1 MPEASAAPATPSAA
15 PPTPAVTPARRRWV
29 LAALLLATVLASLDS
44 SFVPI
49 AFPDI
54 IDKLDT
60 STGVVVWVALGYLIS
75 ATGLMLLSSRL
86 SAALGADRV
95 FQAGVLVY
103 ALAMAACAY
112 APDIHSLIAL
122 RVVQGAGMALFLP
135 ITFSLAAQLYPAAE
149 RAKALGIMQAGNAV
163 GFVLGPIF
171 AGWLLDAYDWRALF
185 STRIPLAALAVA
197 GSLLVSTALPRTAAA
212 PGGGTAGGTPAPRQ
226 SWDLTGAALLTAAIF
241 GLLFGLNR
249 LPVEDNHRDL
259 LVWAVTIGGFAA
271 LWAFLRH
278 ERRVAQPLVDLSL
291 FDESREFTRA
301 CIAFTTYFAALPVQL
316 FILPLV
322 LIGAL
327 EFSAWDTGM
336 TMAVIAVATT
346 LISPLAGKLAERFGT
361 ARLAVAGAVLTA
373 LGYLALFVVT
383 PTSGQL
389 ALMPAMLLL
398 GLGSAFFFAPNNA
411 LMMGNVPPRAL
422 VTAAGLIGVLRQSGY
437 AAGFAMIASLVT
449 AIQDNLEEV
458 WTAASTAHL
467 RADTASGLA
476 RLFEGGGIWSPE
488 ILIFAMRVGV
498 LIAVAILAI
507 TVITSWPKLA
517 LGRRLAWLTGG
528 GVVAGVLAGVVGI
541 AGLSGIPLSFGG
553 AQAAPATV
561 TAPAPFGYTARAVAE
576 ATPTATADGA
586 ALYALHCVACHGAD
600 LKGIA
605 ELGVTLAG
613 SAYVGR
619 SDAASL
625 AAFLKVGRM
634 PGQPGN
640 ISGRVMPGF
649 AYLPDPELAALAEFL
664 KARQR

>member
-1 MPEASAAPATPSAA
+1 MPEAVERPSAA
-15 PPTPAVTPARRRWV
+15 PPPAGSTDTEVTPARRRWV

-60 STGVVVWVALGYLIS
+60 STSVVVWVALGYLIS

-86 SAALGADRV
+86 SAVLGAGRV
-95 FQAGVLVY
+95 FQIGVLIY
-103 ALAMAACAY
+103 ALAMAACTW
-112 APDIHSLIAL
+112 APDIGTLIAL
-122 RVVQGAGMALFLP
+122 RVVQGLGMALFLP

-149 RAKALGIMQAGNAV
+149 RAKALGIMQAGNAA

-185 STRIPLAALAVA
+185 GTRIPLAALAVA
-197 GSLLVSTALPRTAAA
+197 GSWLVNRTLRQDTPAGAA
-212 PGGGTAGGTPAPRQ
+212 PRR
-226 SWDLTGAALLTAAIF
+226 SWDLLGATLLTGAIF
-241 GLLFGLNR
+241 GMLFGLNR

-259 LVWAVTIGGFAA
+259 WVWAVTILGFAA
-271 LWAFLRH
+271 LYAFVRH
-278 ERRVAQPLVDLSL
+278 ERRTADPLIDLSL
-291 FDESREFTRA
+291 FAESREFTRA
-301 CIAFTTYFAALPVQL
+301 CIAFTAYFAALPVQL

-346 LISPLAGKLAERFGT
+346 LISPLAGKLSARFG
-361 ARLAVAGAVLTA
+361 AGRLAVAGAVLTA
-373 LGYLALFVVT
+373 LGYLALFIVT
-383 PTSGQL
+383 PASGQA
-389 ALMPAMLLL
+389 ALMPAMVLL

-411 LMMGNVPPRAL
+411 LMMGNVPPRAM

-449 AIQDNLEEV
+449 ALQDNIEEI

-467 RADTASGLA
+467 KADTAAGLA

-507 TVITSWPKLA
+507 TVITSWPRLA
-517 LGRRLAWLTGG
+517 LGRRLVLLSGG
-528 GVVAGVLAGVVGI
+528 GVVAGALAGVVGI
-541 AGLSGIPLSFGG
+541 AGLSGIPLSFRG
-553 AQAAPATV
+553 AGAAPVAV
-561 TAPAPFGYTARAVAE
+561 TAPTPFGFAARTLAEPAVPAS
-576 ATPTATADGA
+576 ADGA
-586 ALYALHCVACHGAD
+586 ALYATHCLACHGAD
-600 LKGIA
+600 RRGIPG
-605 ELGVTLAG
+605 LGVALAG
-613 SAYVGR
+613 SAYVAR
-619 SDAASL
+619 SGTAEL

-640 ISGRVMPGF
+640 VSGRVMPGF
-649 AYLPDPELAALAEFL
+649 EYLPEAELTALAGYL
-664 KARQR
+664 KAPAP